1 MTSTGIDR
9 VQTLS
14 GHVQFAPMQKSSSRK
29 DGNDVVICC
38 AVRTALTKAKRGGFA
53 KTSPED
59 LLTPLFK
66 ATLDRTKINPADI
79 GDIQIG
85 NVLQTGSGMIS
96 ARMAGLMAGIPD
108 SVPVMS
114 LNRQCSSGLQAV
126 ASIANAISAGEIN
139 AGIGGGV
146 ESMSMFDMMAS
157 LDITKIS
164 STVFENEGSRNCL
177 IPMGMTSENVVE
189 KFKIPR
195 SVQDQMAVESHLKAI
210 RAQETGLFDS
220 EIIPVNVHHPETG
233 KLVAVITKDEG
244 MRKGLTVESLGA
256 LAPSFKKGG
265 TTTAG
270 NSSQLTDGAA
280 VVLLARRSFADSKNL
295 PILGKFVAFSAVG
308 CPPEIMGI
316 GPAVAIPHV
325 LKKANLTI
333 DDIDIFEI
341 NEAFASQATY
351 CVDVLK
357 VPKHK
362 LNPKGGAIALGH
374 PLGCT
379 GARQIATLFPEMKR
393 TRTKRGIVSMCIGA
407 GMGAAAIFEN
417 EQ

>member
-1 MTSTGIDR
+1 MER
-9 VQTLS
+9 VSNISNHVAGGSS
-14 GHVQFAPMQKSSSRK
+14 GAQNSRK
-29 DGNDVVICC
+29 SPDDIVICC
-38 AVRTALTKAKRGGFA
+38 AVRSALTKAKRGGFA

-59 LLTPLFK
+59 LLAPLIM
-66 ATLDRTKINPADI
+66 ATVARTRVNPSDI

-108 SVPVMS
+108 TVPVMS
-114 LNRQCSSGLQAV
+114 INRQCSSGLQAC
-126 ASIANAISAGEIN
+126 ANIAAAITAGHIN
-139 AGIGGGV
+139 CGIGGGV

-157 LDITKIS
+157 LDITKVS
-164 STVFENEGSRNCL
+164 ASVFDNEGARNCL
-177 IPMGMTSENVVE
+177 IPMGLTSEHVAE

-195 SVQDQMAVESHLKAI
+195 DVQDQMAAESHAKAA
-210 RAQETGLFDS
+210 RAQENGWFES
-220 EIIPVNVHHPETG
+220 EIVPITVTDPATG
-233 KLVAVITKDEG
+233 KSVVVKKDEG
-244 MRKGLTVESLGA
+244 IRKGTTAESLSSLG
-256 LAPSFKKGG
+256 PSFKKGG

-280 VVLLARRSFADSKNL
+280 IVLLARRSFAQAKGL
-295 PILGKFVAFSAVG
+295 PIIGKFVSFAAVG

-316 GPAVAIPHV
+316 GPAVAIPAA
-325 LKKANLTI
+325 LAKANLTI

-351 CVDVLK
+351 CVNTLK
-357 VPKHK
+357 VPKEK

-379 GARQIATLFPEMKR
+379 GARQVATLFPELKR
-393 TRTKRGIVSMCIGA
+393 TGKKRGVVSMCIGA
-407 GMGAAAIFEN
+407 GMGCAAVLES

>member
-1 MTSTGIDR
+1 MDR
-9 VQTLS
+9 IATFSKQVTAGQDSYNRPTAKPS
-14 GHVQFAPMQKSSSRK
+14 
-29 DGNDVVICC
+29 DDVVICC
-38 AVRTALTKAKRGGFA
+38 AVRTALTKAKRGAFA

-66 ATLDRTKINPADI
+66 ACLERSRINPRDI

-114 LNRQCSSGLQAV
+114 INRQCSSGLQAV
-126 ASIANAISAGEIN
+126 ANIAAAIKAGQID

-157 LDITKIS
+157 LDISKVS
-164 STVFENEGSRNCL
+164 STVFDNEGARNCL
-177 IPMGMTSENVVE
+177 IPMGLTSENVAE
-189 KFKIPR
+189 KFRIPR
-195 SVQDQMAVESHLKAI
+195 SVQDQLAAESHAKAA
-210 RAQETGLFDS
+210 RAQERGLYDS
-220 EIIPVNVHHPETG
+220 EIVPVTVVDPKTG
-233 KLVAVITKDEG
+233 KSIVVTRDEG
-244 MRKGLTVESLGA
+244 IRKETTVESLGA
-256 LAPSFKKGG
+256 LGPSFRKGG

-270 NSSQLTDGAA
+270 NASQLTDGAA
-280 VVLLARRSFADSKNL
+280 CVLLARRSFAQARGL
-295 PILGKFVAFSAVG
+295 PIIAKYVAFSAVG

-316 GPAVAIPHV
+316 GPAVAIPDV
-325 LKKANLTI
+325 LKKANMTMN
-333 DDIDIFEI
+333 DIDIFEI

-351 CVDVLK
+351 CVEKLG
-357 VPKHK
+357 VPKDK

-379 GARQIATLFPEMKR
+379 GARQIATLLPELKR
-393 TRTKRGIVSMCIGA
+393 TGKKRGIVSMCIGA
-407 GMGAAAIFEN
+407 GMGAAGIFEL
-417 EQ
+417 E

>member
-1 MTSTGIDR
+1 MERLAVVSN
-9 VQTLS
+9 
-14 GHVQFAPMQKSSSRK
+14 HVLVAGAAQAPLSRK
-29 DGNDVVICC
+29 SPDDVVICC
-38 AVRTALTKAKRGGFA
+38 AVRSALTKAKRGGFA

-59 LLTPLFK
+59 LLAPLFK
-66 ATLDRTKINPADI
+66 ALLDRTRVNPAEI

-96 ARMAGLMAGIPD
+96 SRMGALMAGIPD
-108 SVPVMS
+108 SVPVVS
-114 LNRQCSSGLQAV
+114 INRQCSSGLQAC
-126 ASIANAISAGEIN
+126 ANIAGAIAAGHIEC
-139 AGIGGGV
+139 GIGGGV

-164 STVFENEGSRNCL
+164 ESVFEHEAARNCL
-177 IPMGMTSENVVE
+177 IPMGMTSENVAE

-195 SVQDQMAVESHLKAI
+195 DVQDQMAAESHAKAA
-210 RAQETGLFDS
+210 RAQENGWFDS
-220 EIIPVNVHHPETG
+220 EIVPITVTDPKTG
-233 KLVAVITKDEG
+233 QKMIIKKDEG
-244 MRKGLTVESLGA
+244 IRKGTTAESLGA
-256 LAPSFKKGG
+256 LGASFKKGG

-280 VVLLARRSFADSKNL
+280 VVLLAKRSFAQARGL
-295 PILGKFVAFSAVG
+295 PIVGKFVSFAAVG

-316 GPAVAIPHV
+316 GPAVAVPAA
-325 LKKANLTI
+325 LKKANLTVN
-333 DDIDIFEI
+333 DIDIFEI

-351 CVDVLK
+351 CVNTLK
-357 VPKHK
+357 VPKEK

-379 GARQIATLFPEMKR
+379 GARQMAALFPELKR
-393 TRTKRGIVSMCIGA
+393 TGKRRGVVSMCIGA
-407 GMGAAAIFEN
+407 GMGAAAVFES

>member
-1 MTSTGIDR
+1 MER
-9 VQTLS
+9 VSNISNHVAGGSS
-14 GHVQFAPMQKSSSRK
+14 GAQNSRK
-29 DGNDVVICC
+29 SPDDIVICC
-38 AVRTALTKAKRGGFA
+38 AVRSALTKAKRGGFA

-59 LLTPLFK
+59 LLAPLIM
-66 ATLDRTKINPADI
+66 ATVARTRVNPSDI

-108 SVPVMS
+108 TVPVMS
-114 LNRQCSSGLQAV
+114 INRQCSSGLQAC
-126 ASIANAISAGEIN
+126 ANIAAAITAGHIN
-139 AGIGGGV
+139 CGIGGGV

-157 LDITKIS
+157 LDITKVS
-164 STVFENEGSRNCL
+164 ASVFDNEGARNCL
-177 IPMGMTSENVVE
+177 IPMGLTSEHVAE
-189 KFKIPR
+189 KFNIPR
-195 SVQDQMAVESHLKAI
+195 DVQDQMAAESHAKAA
-210 RAQETGLFDS
+210 RAQENGWFES
-220 EIIPVNVHHPETG
+220 EIVPITVTDPATG
-233 KLVAVITKDEG
+233 KSVVVKKDEG
-244 MRKGLTVESLGA
+244 IRKGTTAESLSSLG
-256 LAPSFKKGG
+256 PSFKKGG

-280 VVLLARRSFADSKNL
+280 IVLLARRSFAQAKGL
-295 PILGKFVAFSAVG
+295 PIIGKFVSFAAVG

-316 GPAVAIPHV
+316 GPAVAIPAA
-325 LKKANLTI
+325 LAKANLTI

-351 CVDVLK
+351 CVNTLK
-357 VPKHK
+357 VPKEK

-379 GARQIATLFPEMKR
+379 GARQVATLFPELKR
-393 TRTKRGIVSMCIGA
+393 TGKKRGVVSMCIGA
-407 GMGAAAIFEN
+407 GMGCAAVLES